1 MTRRL
6 NADLPPEQIERWRAD
21 RAAGL
26 SLQRIALRDGV
37 SDWTVRRYTRD
48 VVVPKRVIKPKRDA
62 ELPGSRNQTGETRY
76 PEPEYAEARTM
87 SRLRAKLAAMRGEV
101 DE

>member
-1 MTRRL
+1 MTRHL
-6 NADLPPEQIERWRAD
+6 NADLPPELIERWRAD

-37 SDWTVRRYTRD
+37 SDWTVRRYTMD
-48 VVVPKRVIKPKRDA
+48 VVVPKRIIKPKRTTPR
-62 ELPGSRNQTGETRY
+62 EISQHRPVETRY
-76 PEPEYAEARTM
+76 PEPEYAEVRPV
-87 SRLRAKLAAMRGEV
+87 SRLRAKLAAMRAET